1 MAEIN
6 DRLYQLK
13 LEKLETLRWERYRE
27 DPLFWLEHR
36 FGEDPKAFQW
46 DLWGPEYD
54 NHVWDGDKNPLAEA
68 WKKLAQGEHVGVEAG
83 TGTAKTFWLSRV
95 TFWFADCYPDSLIVT
110 SAPKQDQLK
119 LHLWAEIT
127 KAFSKFKKIRPKAEL
142 YKLRMVVEAQESD
155 TQKKQNAID
164 NVADADDLSTSW
176 QAVGFVAGT
185 DAGAES
191 ATKAQGFHRK
201 DMLIILEECAG
212 MPMPIMTA
220 FQNTS
225 TGGNNVILAVGNP
238 DSELDVLHQFCM
250 QEDVFAFRVSAMDFP
265 NVVLNEEVIAGA
277 VTVKSIERRRKKY
290 GEKSGLFQS
299 RVHGKS
305 PAESTD
311 SLIKRSWIE
320 EALLNEVVYDGS
332 YNAVGVDVANSE
344 TGDKAATAWGRGN
357 VLTEVF
363 EFKCPNATHLAYNVM
378 YDDNELFEKGYEN
391 YKLPTAKSYDMLS
404 QCIGVDAV
412 GVGVATV
419 NAFVDNGYECIAL
432 QGGQLKEVIPV
443 DPQGEP
449 MYTFSGLRSQMY
461 WELREDLRNGHL
473 QFDIDNPALC
483 QRIMVELTTPRF
495 KVSSANVQVE
505 KKEDI
510 KKRLG
515 GKSPNIADAIVY
527 WNWARKGHYVR
538 GGIAAV
544 SAGQ

>member
-13 LEKLETLRWERYRE
+13 LERLETLKMERYRE

-46 DLWGPEYD
+46 DLWGEAYD
-54 NHVWDGDKNPLAEA
+54 NHVWDGDKNPLAAA
-68 WKKLAQGEHVGVEAG
+68 WRKLAQGEHVGIEAG
-83 TGTAKTFWLSRV
+83 TGTAKTFMLSRV
-95 TFWFADCYPDSLIVT
+95 VLWFLDVYPDSLVVT

-142 YKLRMVVEAQESD
+142 YKLRIVVEGQESD
-155 TQKKQNAID
+155 SQKKQNAID
-164 NVADADDLSTSW
+164 QVADADDLSTSW

-201 DMLIILEECAG
+201 DMLIIMEECAG

-238 DSELDVLHQFCM
+238 DSELDVLHQFCT
-250 QEDVFAFRVSAMDFP
+250 QEDVFAYRVSAMDFP
-265 NVVLNEEVIAGA
+265 NIVLKEEVIAGA
-277 VTVKSIERRRKKY
+277 VTLKSIDRRRKKY

-299 RVHGKS
+299 RVHGRS

-320 EALLNEVVYDGS
+320 DALTYEREYDGS

-344 TGDKAATAWGRGN
+344 TGDKAAAAFGRGN
-357 VLTEVF
+357 VLCAVH
-363 EFKCPNATHLAYNVM
+363 EFKCPNATHLAYNIM
-378 YDDNELFEKGYEN
+378 YDESELVLKGYED
-391 YKLPTAKSYDMLS
+391 YKLPTLKDYEIMA

-419 NAFVDNGYECIAL
+419 NAFVDNGYQCVAL
-432 QGGQLKEVIPV
+432 QGGALKEVIPV
-443 DPQGEP
+443 DAEENP
-449 MYTFSGLRSQMY
+449 MYAFSGLRSQMY

-473 QFDIDNPALC
+473 QFDIDNAALC

-515 GKSPNIADAIVY
+515 GKSPNIADAIAY
-527 WNWARKGHYVR
+527 WNWVRKGHYVL
-538 GGIAAV
+538 GGVAAV
-544 SAGQ
+544 SAGE